1 MELITITLAEVLMM
15 SSLFIIMCIQE
26 LALKHTRILLTEIL
40 FFRYVYILLDVLC
53 HTSGFTHLSQKMY
66 KNSICLQFYWYMYI
80 KGWHFL
86 NLSIL
91 YFLLCVIFSRAVQYN
106 IKIPNYIALNIT
118 AISGNYTQKFICHF
132 PSKDNG
138 DYSTFT
144 LIPIL

>member
-1 MELITITLAEVLMM
+1 MHSGT
-15 SSLFIIMCIQE
+15 CI
-26 LALKHTRILLTEIL
+26 KTYKNFSNGNP

-91 YFLLCVIFSRAVQYN
+91 YFLLCVIFQELCSTASRFQ
-106 IKIPNYIALNIT
+106 IIWHSKIT
-118 AISGNYTQKFICHF
+118 AISGNYTQKFICHL

-144 LIPIL
+144 LIPII